1 MLQSISKKKIYFYL
15 LILLLLSSTFNFNVI
30 LKLKKLNLVNII
42 DIVGLNKNEITILE
56 KNLEIFKKRNIFFIN
71 KDEIDQRLN
80 KNSFLESYTI
90 IKIFPSKLLIKVK
103 KTEFVGITFFEGEK
117 YYIGKNGKLTNI
129 SLVEKQLD
137 LPQVFGNF
145 KVNELLKLHIILNSN
160 GFNLNKIKKYY
171 FYKSNR
177 WDIKYDDNTIIMLPS
192 YNLEKSLKNYILF
205 IKTNKIMPGQIIDL
219 RMNNKIIVSNAK
231 G

>member
-71 KDEIDQRLN
+71 KDEINQRLN

-90 IKIFPSKLLIKVK
+90 IKILPSKLLIKVK
-103 KTEFVGITFFEGEK
+103 KTEFVGIISSSCFL
-117 YYIGKNGKLTNI
+117 IVGKVT
-129 SLVEKQLD
+129 V
-137 LPQVFGNF
+137 
-145 KVNELLKLHIILNSN
+145 LL
-160 GFNLNKIKKYY
+160 
-171 FYKSNR
+171 
-177 WDIKYDDNTIIMLPS
+177 
-192 YNLEKSLKNYILF
+192 E
-205 IKTNKIMPGQIIDL
+205 
-219 RMNNKIIVSNAK
+219 
-231 G
+231 